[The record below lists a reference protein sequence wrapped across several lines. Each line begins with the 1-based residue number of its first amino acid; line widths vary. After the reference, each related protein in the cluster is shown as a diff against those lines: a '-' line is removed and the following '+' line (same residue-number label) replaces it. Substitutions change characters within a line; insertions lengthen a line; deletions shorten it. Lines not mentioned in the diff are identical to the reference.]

1 MGSDRASILTHENG
15 KKHKAN
21 LEESLKRKRQDK
33 AREEKQQAAL
43 EKHMAMIE
51 REATQAHWTDLSS
64 GSFQSQSGGVGGGV
78 GNRYGAEPM
87 NMVSALGGDP
97 TAVIGNRRSCV
108 PVSVSSQGQPVEKNE
123 SCKGR
128 GREKDG
134 SEKKAELNSWKNKKE
149 RRKNDD
155 NDENANDTTE
165 RSNFSTDGKVG
176 LKKISNDEG
185 HYEIDG
191 VTYLEGKST
200 RLCTQQTERICL
212 YLLLEG
218 EIFGNIIRE
227 GTAVELWIGSSEKR
241 GVKML
246 SENIPLWKAGL
257 VLKVY
262 KDAKD
267 IEKLSFDVAYLR
279 DPSDKEETVESKAV
293 CSRLRLALGRGDG
306 VPSSL
311 EEARLIRQGGESIE
325 QFKMEIEID
334 DKTGFSTWNTVSV
347 RKATVQHEE
356 SKERAREWAKRREE
370 AQKEEDTRKEAE
382 VRRMEEA
389 KNANADDSALGAY
402 DVWNSG
408 SGYKGVDISK
418 EMKLNSSDTAK
429 SLADG
434 AKVAFK
440 KRISSNGNSS
450 NNVKKKKFRRKT
462 QDVD

>member
-1 MGSDRASILTHENG
+1 M
-15 KKHKAN
+15 
-21 LEESLKRKRQDK
+21 
-33 AREEKQQAAL
+33 
-43 EKHMAMIE
+43 
-51 REATQAHWTDLSS
+51 
-64 GSFQSQSGGVGGGV
+64 
-78 GNRYGAEPM
+78 
-87 NMVSALGGDP
+87 
-97 TAVIGNRRSCV
+97 
-108 PVSVSSQGQPVEKNE
+108 
-123 SCKGR
+123 
-128 GREKDG
+128 
-134 SEKKAELNSWKNKKE
+134 
-149 RRKNDD
+149 
-155 NDENANDTTE
+155 
-165 RSNFSTDGKVG
+165 
-176 LKKISNDEG
+176 
-185 HYEIDG
+185 
-191 VTYLEGKST
+191 
-200 RLCTQQTERICL
+200 ERICL
-212 YLLLEG
+212 YLLVEG

-227 GTAVELWIGSSEKR
+227 GMAVEFWIGSSEKR
-241 GVKML
+241 AVKML
-246 SENIPLWKAGL
+246 SENISLWKAGL

-279 DPSDKEETVESKAV
+279 DPSDKEETVESKAL

-334 DKTGFSTWNTVSV
+334 DKTGFSTWNTISV
-347 RKATVQHEE
+347 RKATMQHEE

-402 DVWNSG
+402 DVWNSS

-429 SLADG
+429 SLANG

-440 KRISSNGNSS
+440 KRINASNGNSFK
-450 NNVKKKKFRRKT
+450 NVKKKKFRRKT